1 MSNHLTGFSIKF
13 DNKTVSRYVDGNKAF
28 RYSPLRRPE
37 PLLDDL
43 SGNADAHRPA
53 VGLLIVARRAVLT
66 RSKLSRLVD
75 RLQVAELLQREPVP
89 GDRRGADIVL
99 TENGC
104 NALRRAWPA
113 DARAIQ
119 RRFAGYLADEEARLV
134 AAVLE
139 QVLAETRRE

>member
-1 MSNHLTGFSIKF
+1 
-13 DNKTVSRYVDGNKAF
+13 
-28 RYSPLRRPE
+28 
-37 PLLDDL
+37 
-43 SGNADAHRPA
+43 
-53 VGLLIVARRAVLT
+53 
-66 RSKLSRLVD
+66 
-75 RLQVAELLQREPVP
+75 LLQREPVP

-99 TENGC
+99 TENGR